1 MTMGDRNLP
10 RLRVAAQQDIPA
22 LVRLINLAYRVEAFF
37 IRGERTSA
45 EEVGSMIGAEE
56 GTFLV
61 LEVPGRSGPVGSVF
75 VTLDGETGHL
85 GFLAVDPAHQGQ
97 GLGRRLLVG
106 VETFCLN
113 AGCTAVE
120 LDVFNLRE
128 ELPRYYRSAGFVEIG
143 TAQFSHPELLLRPA
157 HLIRMRKAIAR

>member
-1 MTMGDRNLP
+1 MGDPNLP
-10 RLRVAAQQDIPA
+10 RLRVAAQEDIPA
-22 LVRLINLAYRVEAFF
+22 LVHLINLAYRVEAFF

-45 EEVGSMIGAEE
+45 EEVASMIGAEE

-61 LEVPGRSGPVGSVF
+61 LEASDRSEPVGSVF
-75 VTLDGETGHL
+75 VALDGDTGHL

-97 GLGRRLLVG
+97 GLGRRLIRG
-106 VETFCLN
+106 VETVCLD

-128 ELPRYYRSAGFVEIG
+128 ELPPYYRSAGFVEIG
-143 TAQFSHPELLLRPA
+143 TAPFSHPELLLRPA
-157 HLIRMRKAIAR
+157 HLIRMRKAIGR